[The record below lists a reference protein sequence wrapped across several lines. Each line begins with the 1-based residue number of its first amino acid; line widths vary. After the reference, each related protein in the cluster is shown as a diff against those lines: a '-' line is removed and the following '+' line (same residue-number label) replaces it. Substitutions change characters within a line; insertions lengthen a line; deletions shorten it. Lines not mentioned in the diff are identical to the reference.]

1 MNKCGLVMSNVDRI
15 SLHDRKKKKAER
27 AKCLPPA
34 GVRKERVLIAYEVS
48 VSFTVQVSRDSGIVS
63 PSDHSSA
70 STDHL
75 TDTNNQKEYNQH
87 AFNKTEQHQGPP
99 PPNHRQEPFQGG
111 PDLTR
116 VSNPPPPV
124 KAELVTNELDDDGGA
139 VKPPPYHIA
148 AARSKHAGEFSQM
161 ARPPQPH
168 PPPTRLATE
177 EHFYENQVTHL
188 DISKV

>member
-1 MNKCGLVMSNVDRI
+1 MTKCGLVMSNMNKI

-27 AKCLPPA
+27 AKCLKN
-34 GVRKERVLIAYEVS
+34 VRKERVLLSYEVS

-70 STDHL
+70 STDHP
-75 TDTNNQKEYNQH
+75 TDTNNQNEYNQKP
-87 AFNKTEQHQGPP
+87 FNKTGAEQHQGPP
-99 PPNHRQEPFQGG
+99 PPNHRQEPLHGG
-111 PDLTR
+111 SDLTR
-116 VSNPPPPV
+116 VSNPPPPPV

-161 ARPPQPH
+161 ARPPQPN
-168 PPPTRLATE
+168 PPPARLATE
-177 EHFYENQVTHL
+177 EHFYENQVS
-188 DISKV
+188 I